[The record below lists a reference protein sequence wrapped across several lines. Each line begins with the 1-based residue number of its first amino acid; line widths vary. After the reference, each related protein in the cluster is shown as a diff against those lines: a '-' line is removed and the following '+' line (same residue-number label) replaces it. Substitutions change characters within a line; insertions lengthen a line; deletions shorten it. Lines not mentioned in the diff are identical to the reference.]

1 MTPAVAKAQAAL
13 DAHQAKRPDHLKA
26 MHPDAPKALQ
36 DEFRLWLAR
45 KDILVAELE
54 AAKVAATAKW
64 VSVIPAEQPKQFQG
78 RTHEDHVACGKLGGR
93 PRTSDTKDA
102 IRLRAYREK
111 KKVANG

>member
-13 DAHQAKRPDHLKA
+13 DAHKAKRPDHLKA
-26 MHPDAPKALQ
+26 LHPDAPKALR
-36 DEFRLWLAR
+36 DEFHEWM
-45 KDILVAELE
+45 KDNDILKANLE

-64 VSVIPAEQPKQFQG
+64 VSITPTEQPKQFQG

-93 PRTSDTKDA
+93 PRTSNSKAA
-102 IRLRAYREK
+102 IRLRAARER